1 LFAVGHM
8 ALAYLLGKPSALIL
22 KTKLNIPLIF
32 VLSVIPDID
41 ILFIRSMHRGPTH
54 SIITAALIFIPFF
67 ILYRRNAVPY
77 FIALIS
83 HSLIGDFLIGGQV
96 QLLWPL
102 TTTTFG
108 LHEIGSYYINIENP
122 VNVILELSL
131 FIIAVA
137 VLLKTRNINQF
148 FQKQKTNLILIIP
161 NFTVLLPAVISYPI
175 TVPLPLLPS
184 HVLFLALFSISVS
197 ITLMNLIKKRR
208 HS

>member
-1 LFAVGHM
+1 MFAVGHM